1 MATSFKIKAVTELR
15 AAKKIARQQE
25 ATAQAEY
32 EENKAAK
39 LLANEKR
46 RADKMVRISQ
56 PEPTPAPVNEAVKI
70 GDLTE
75 LLKTPDVN
83 GLTVVSLESEE
94 DSKLTVVEVTLANCP
109 EKIAS
114 PVTPALTTVKTGEL
128 AGSPAEFVIVF

>member
-1 MATSFKIKAVTELR
+1 MATSFKTKAVAELR

-56 PEPTPAPVNEAVKI
+56 PEPTP
-70 GDLTE
+70 
-75 LLKTPDVN
+75 
-83 GLTVVSLESEE
+83 
-94 DSKLTVVEVTLANCP
+94 VVEETVEEVVEQPKAKAKP
-109 EKIAS
+109 KI
-114 PVTPALTTVKTGEL
+114 TVKKKGR
-128 AGSPAEFVIVF
+128 PAKAKK

>member
-56 PEPTPAPVNEAVKI
+56 PEPTPAPVV
-70 GDLTE
+70 
-75 LLKTPDVN
+75 
-83 GLTVVSLESEE
+83 EE
-94 DSKLTVVEVTLANCP
+94 VVEETVEEVVEQPKAKAKP
-109 EKIAS
+109 KI
-114 PVTPALTTVKTGEL
+114 TVKKKGR
-128 AGSPAEFVIVF
+128 PAKAKK

>member
-46 RADKMVRISQ
+46 RADKMVTISQ
-56 PEPTPAPVNEAVKI
+56 PEPTPAPVVEEVVAEAV
-70 GDLTE
+70 
-75 LLKTPDVN
+75 
-83 GLTVVSLESEE
+83 EE
-94 DSKLTVVEVTLANCP
+94 VVEQPKAKAKP
-109 EKIAS
+109 KI
-114 PVTPALTTVKTGEL
+114 TVKKKGR
-128 AGSPAEFVIVF
+128 PAKAKK

>member
-46 RADKMVRISQ
+46 RADKMVTISQ
-56 PEPTPAPVNEAVKI
+56 PEPTPAPVVEEVVAEAV
-70 GDLTE
+70 
-75 LLKTPDVN
+75 
-83 GLTVVSLESEE
+83 EE
-94 DSKLTVVEVTLANCP
+94 VAEEVVEQPKAKAKP
-109 EKIAS
+109 KI
-114 PVTPALTTVKTGEL
+114 TVKRKGR
-128 AGSPAEFVIVF
+128 PAKAKK

>member
-46 RADKMVRISQ
+46 RADKMVTISQ
-56 PEPTPAPVNEAVKI
+56 PEPAPVVE
-70 GDLTE
+70 E
-75 LLKTPDVN
+75 
-83 GLTVVSLESEE
+83 TVEE
-94 DSKLTVVEVTLANCP
+94 VVELPKAKAKP
-109 EKIAS
+109 KI
-114 PVTPALTTVKTGEL
+114 TVKKKGR
-128 AGSPAEFVIVF
+128 PAKAKK

>member
-46 RADKMVRISQ
+46 RADKMVTISQ
-56 PEPTPAPVNEAVKI
+56 PEPTPAPVV
-70 GDLTE
+70 
-75 LLKTPDVN
+75 
-83 GLTVVSLESEE
+83 EE
-94 DSKLTVVEVTLANCP
+94 VVEETVEEVAEQP
-109 EKIAS
+109 KAKAKPKI
-114 PVTPALTTVKTGEL
+114 TVKRKGR
-128 AGSPAEFVIVF
+128 PAKAKK

>member
-1 MATSFKIKAVTELR
+1 MATSFKTKAVAELR

-56 PEPTPAPVNEAVKI
+56 PEPTPAPVV
-70 GDLTE
+70 
-75 LLKTPDVN
+75 
-83 GLTVVSLESEE
+83 EE
-94 DSKLTVVEVTLANCP
+94 VVEETVEEVVEQPKAKAKP
-109 EKIAS
+109 KI
-114 PVTPALTTVKTGEL
+114 TVKKKGR
-128 AGSPAEFVIVF
+128 PAKAKK

>member
-46 RADKMVRISQ
+46 RADKMVTISQ
-56 PEPTPAPVNEAVKI
+56 PEPTPAPVV
-70 GDLTE
+70 
-75 LLKTPDVN
+75 
-83 GLTVVSLESEE
+83 EE
-94 DSKLTVVEVTLANCP
+94 VVEETVEEVVEQPKAKAKP
-109 EKIAS
+109 KI
-114 PVTPALTTVKTGEL
+114 TVKKKGR
-128 AGSPAEFVIVF
+128 PAKAKK

>member
-1 MATSFKIKAVTELR
+1 MATSFKIKAVAELR

-56 PEPTPAPVNEAVKI
+56 PEPAPVV
-70 GDLTE
+70 
-75 LLKTPDVN
+75 
-83 GLTVVSLESEE
+83 EE
-94 DSKLTVVEVTLANCP
+94 VVEETVEEVVEQPKAKAKP
-109 EKIAS
+109 KI
-114 PVTPALTTVKTGEL
+114 TVKKKGR
-128 AGSPAEFVIVF
+128 PAKAKK

>member
-1 MATSFKIKAVTELR
+1 MATSFKIKAVAELR

-56 PEPTPAPVNEAVKI
+56 PEPTPAPVV
-70 GDLTE
+70 
-75 LLKTPDVN
+75 
-83 GLTVVSLESEE
+83 EE
-94 DSKLTVVEVTLANCP
+94 VVEETVEEVVEQPKAKAKP
-109 EKIAS
+109 KI
-114 PVTPALTTVKTGEL
+114 TVKKKGRL
-128 AGSPAEFVIVF
+128 AKAKK

>member
-1 MATSFKIKAVTELR
+1 MATSFKTKAVAELR

-56 PEPTPAPVNEAVKI
+56 PEPTPAPVV
-70 GDLTE
+70 
-75 LLKTPDVN
+75 
-83 GLTVVSLESEE
+83 EE
-94 DSKLTVVEVTLANCP
+94 VVEETVEEVAEQP
-109 EKIAS
+109 KAKAKPKI
-114 PVTPALTTVKTGEL
+114 TVKKKGR
-128 AGSPAEFVIVF
+128 PAKAKK

>member
-1 MATSFKIKAVTELR
+1 MATSFKIKAVAELR

-56 PEPTPAPVNEAVKI
+56 PEPTTAPVV
-70 GDLTE
+70 
-75 LLKTPDVN
+75 
-83 GLTVVSLESEE
+83 EE
-94 DSKLTVVEVTLANCP
+94 VVEETVEEVVEQPKAKAKP
-109 EKIAS
+109 KI
-114 PVTPALTTVKTGEL
+114 TVKKKGR
-128 AGSPAEFVIVF
+128 PAKAKK

>member
-1 MATSFKIKAVTELR
+1 MATSFKTKAVAELR

-56 PEPTPAPVNEAVKI
+56 PEPTPAPVV
-70 GDLTE
+70 
-75 LLKTPDVN
+75 
-83 GLTVVSLESEE
+83 EE
-94 DSKLTVVEVTLANCP
+94 VVEETVEEVVEQPKAKAKP
-109 EKIAS
+109 KI
-114 PVTPALTTVKTGEL
+114 TVKRKGR
-128 AGSPAEFVIVF
+128 PAKAKK

>member
-1 MATSFKIKAVTELR
+1 MATSFKTKAVAELR

-56 PEPTPAPVNEAVKI
+56 PEPTPAPVVEEVVAEAV
-70 GDLTE
+70 
-75 LLKTPDVN
+75 
-83 GLTVVSLESEE
+83 EE
-94 DSKLTVVEVTLANCP
+94 VVEQPKAKAKP
-109 EKIAS
+109 KI
-114 PVTPALTTVKTGEL
+114 TVKRKGR
-128 AGSPAEFVIVF
+128 PAKAKK

>member
-1 MATSFKIKAVTELR
+1 MATSFKTKAVAELR

-56 PEPTPAPVNEAVKI
+56 PEPTPAPVVE
-70 GDLTE
+70 E
-75 LLKTPDVN
+75 
-83 GLTVVSLESEE
+83 TVEE
-94 DSKLTVVEVTLANCP
+94 VVEQPKAKAKP
-109 EKIAS
+109 KI
-114 PVTPALTTVKTGEL
+114 TVKKKGR
-128 AGSPAEFVIVF
+128 PAKAKK

>member
-46 RADKMVRISQ
+46 RADKMVTISQ
-56 PEPTPAPVNEAVKI
+56 PEPTPAPVVEEVVEEAV
-70 GDLTE
+70 
-75 LLKTPDVN
+75 
-83 GLTVVSLESEE
+83 EE
-94 DSKLTVVEVTLANCP
+94 VVEQPKAKAKP
-109 EKIAS
+109 KI
-114 PVTPALTTVKTGEL
+114 TVKRKGR
-128 AGSPAEFVIVF
+128 PAKAKK

>member
-1 MATSFKIKAVTELR
+1 MATSFKIKAVAELR

-56 PEPTPAPVNEAVKI
+56 PEPTPAPVVE
-70 GDLTE
+70 E
-75 LLKTPDVN
+75 
-83 GLTVVSLESEE
+83 TVEE
-94 DSKLTVVEVTLANCP
+94 VVEQPKAKAKP
-109 EKIAS
+109 KI
-114 PVTPALTTVKTGEL
+114 TVKKKGR
-128 AGSPAEFVIVF
+128 PAKAKK

>member
-1 MATSFKIKAVTELR
+1 MATSFKTKAVAELR

-56 PEPTPAPVNEAVKI
+56 PEPTPAPVV
-70 GDLTE
+70 
-75 LLKTPDVN
+75 
-83 GLTVVSLESEE
+83 EE
-94 DSKLTVVEVTLANCP
+94 VVEETVEEVFEQPKAKAKP
-109 EKIAS
+109 KI
-114 PVTPALTTVKTGEL
+114 TVKKKGR
-128 AGSPAEFVIVF
+128 PAKAKK